1 MTTTITLEKYAQV
14 VSTDLMD
21 ALKASASEKGISLD
35 MEIALRLMTIL
46 SEPEL
51 NKDNSLLNQIINKDF
66 SHDEAV
72 AECKRKRDEAL
83 RLYEIEKLRLFLRL
97 EHSLPRDAKESF
109 MVIDVK
115 AMTEII
121 RAELAA
127 EDQAS
132 KNANKK
138 KGKNEE

>member
-1 MTTTITLEKYAQV
+1 MKIETTNLEKYAQV
-14 VSTDLMD
+14 ISTDLMG
-21 ALKASASEKGISLD
+21 ALKESAEAKGVSLD
-35 MEIALRLMTIL
+35 MEIALRLMTVM

-51 NKDNSLLNQIINKDF
+51 NKDNSLLNQIVSKEF
-66 SHDEAV
+66 SHDDAV

-83 RLYEIEKLRLFLRL
+83 RLYEIEKLRLYLRF
-97 EHSLPRDAKESF
+97 ENNLPRDVKESF

-127 EDQAS
+127 EDQA
-132 KNANKK
+132 NK
-138 KGKNEE
+138 ED